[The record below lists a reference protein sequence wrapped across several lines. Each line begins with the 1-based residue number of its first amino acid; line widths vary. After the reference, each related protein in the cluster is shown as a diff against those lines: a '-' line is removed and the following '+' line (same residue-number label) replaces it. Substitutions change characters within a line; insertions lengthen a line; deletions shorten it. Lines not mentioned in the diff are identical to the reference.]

1 VEDAGITV
9 AVLFD
14 LEGTLVQTIEEDE
27 EPIRTFRAGTREKLV
42 ELGIPSGE
50 LEGLVGATLMRNK
63 AIDYVNKHFSKEE
76 AKQFHAEVDR
86 FMKDFETQWAED
98 SKIFPDTLPAL
109 SKLRGMGCR
118 MGVVTNTSR
127 DAANRELS
135 MHGIAEFFEVI
146 VTREDVRK
154 LKPDPEGTTLASRKL
169 GIKEFFF
176 VGDLIHDLRAAE
188 KAGGTTIL
196 IDRNSINKERLRAD
210 YVVKSLIE
218 VPDLI
223 QHLTC

>member
-1 VEDAGITV
+1 MV

-14 LEGTLVQTIEEDE
+14 LEGTLVQTIEDDE
-27 EPIRTFRAGTREKLV
+27 EAVRTFRAGTREKLV
-42 ELGIPSGE
+42 ELGVPRGE

-63 AIDYVNKHFSKEE
+63 AIDYVGKHFSKEE
-76 AKQFHAEVDR
+76 ARKFHAEVDR
-86 FMKDFETQWAED
+86 FMKDYEMQWAEN
-98 SKIFPDTLPAL
+98 SRIFPDTLPAL
-109 SKLRGMGCR
+109 RKLESIGCR

-135 MHGIAEFFEVI
+135 KHGIGKFFEVV

-154 LKPDPEGTTLASRKL
+154 LKPDPEGIALATRKL
-169 GIKEFFF
+169 GANGFFF

-188 KAGGTTIL
+188 KAGGTTVFIN
-196 IDRNSINKERLRAD
+196 RNPNNKERLRAD

-218 VPDLI
+218 VSDLI
-223 QHLTC
+223 QHLRH